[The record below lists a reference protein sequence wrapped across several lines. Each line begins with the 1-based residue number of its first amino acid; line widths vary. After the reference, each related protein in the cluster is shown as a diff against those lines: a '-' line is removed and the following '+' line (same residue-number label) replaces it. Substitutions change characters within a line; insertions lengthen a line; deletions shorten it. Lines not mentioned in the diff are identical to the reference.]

1 MDVKRKRAPKLDARL
16 STALRLAK
24 SGGVCA
30 DIGADH
36 GRLSAVLLH
45 SGMAERVLV
54 ADVSEKAL
62 EKAKKRIQSLGL
74 DGCAYFAVADGLDA
88 LEALPGRRA
97 DVIFIL
103 GMGGDTIAG
112 ILRRGRRRLLGASLV
127 LGAQTELPLL
137 REAVCAVGYRIRREE
152 IAVEDGRAY
161 VLMRCDPCGEDEPP
175 YSEEELLLG
184 PVLLTERPSAWQ
196 PILERREA
204 LLRGGI
210 SAMEAAA
217 LPKDRK
223 RLERFRRELLYVRN
237 ALARF

>member
-1 MDVKRKRAPKLDARL
+1 MLF
-16 STALRLAK
+16 S
-24 SGGVCA
+24 S
-30 DIGADH
+30 
-36 GRLSAVLLH
+36 SAWA
-45 SGMAERVLV
+45 G
-54 ADVSEKAL
+54 
-62 EKAKKRIQSLGL
+62 IQSRAF
-74 DGCAYFAVADGLDA
+74 CAADG
-88 LEALPGRRA
+88 
-97 DVIFIL
+97 
-103 GMGGDTIAG
+103 
-112 ILRRGRRRLLGASLV
+112 GACWARPSFW
-127 LGAQTELPLL
+127 GAQTELPLL